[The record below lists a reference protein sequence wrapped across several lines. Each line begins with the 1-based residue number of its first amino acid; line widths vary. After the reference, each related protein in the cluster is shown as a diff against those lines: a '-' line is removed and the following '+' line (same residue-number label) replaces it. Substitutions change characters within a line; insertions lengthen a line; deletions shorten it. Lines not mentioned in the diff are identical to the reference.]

1 MTLELGDAST
11 VRCVSS
17 DLICEMDFQTKGFF
31 SGQPNSVVGKIKKE
45 STQEI
50 LYEISGQWS
59 GELFIKKYTPPEKS
73 SIGGLLVNR
82 MHEFVMKSLKANDLF
97 FSHLVKNLIKRK
109 RSLI

>member
-59 GELFIKKYTPPEKS
+59 GELFIKKYTPTEKS

-82 MHEFVMKSLKANDLF
+82 AHKFTIKNSWKLIIYF
-97 FSHLVKNLIKRK
+97 LVTW
-109 RSLI
+109 

>member
-31 SGQPNSVVGKIKKE
+31 SGQSNSVVGKIKKE

-59 GELFIKKYTPPEKS
+59 GELFINKYIAPEKS
-73 SIGGLLVNR
+73 TIGGLLV
-82 MHEFVMKSLKANDLF
+82 
-97 FSHLVKNLIKRK
+97 RK
-109 RSLI
+109 RVCRCILVYC